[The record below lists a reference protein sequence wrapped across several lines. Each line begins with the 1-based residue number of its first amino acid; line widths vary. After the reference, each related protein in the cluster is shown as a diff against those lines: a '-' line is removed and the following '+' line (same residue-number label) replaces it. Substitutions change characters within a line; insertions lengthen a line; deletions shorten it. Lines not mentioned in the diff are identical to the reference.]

1 MSYNDIITS
10 AKAIPSASRKT
21 AADGEWFTAKVIKP
35 LDDCVKGIAEEL
47 TAVGFDTL
55 PDVAASAT
63 QGNAAYTWLQDKD
76 LEGLKS
82 SAQNGQRAWNET
94 EDYIPKFT
102 TIEKNA
108 ISGKEANDKLSRYD
122 WPTISSYASQGQSA
136 FAATNY
142 DLTGIIASARS
153 GAAAFAVMYQLKPGL
168 DDLTANFNSVKLSA
182 QDGAKA
188 YKAITAGKPTF
199 DDMVIKVNASSTYWD
214 KTIISVTNWNNMAN
228 KVLTCAANWDKTDYS
243 RMNTM
248 TSLVSAGDAK
258 WRMVK
263 ASADKFNEVV
273 NASAYFNN
281 WDALVTACHSTNW
294 NKVETFIN
302 ASASKLDALPN
313 GSTWQNTYTSVYQN
327 SANWEKLATSATYWN
342 DAMNKVNG
350 SASKWDTALNQFN
363 SSSNLWKATYNALSA
378 SAGYWNTH
386 SASLWSA
393 AFAKANDSSPNWVD
407 TVTKLNASANKWNT
421 VYKNFSGASGTI
433 NYNKALAILSSNSG
447 KYWNVMKNATNASAN
462 KYWDSAYS
470 AISAGS
476 ANWDTAH
483 TKINN
488 GYGKWNSAYDA
499 AKAGS
504 ANWIAA
510 YNYWSNLPKYIATG
524 TNITGFEAVT
534 SIGTTTY
541 TRINFVRV

>member
-1 MSYNDIITS
+1 MSYSDIITS

-35 LDDCVKGIAEEL
+35 LDDCIQDLAEEL
-47 TAVGFDTL
+47 DTADFASL
-55 PDVAASAT
+55 PDVAASAAL
-63 QGNAAYTWLQDKD
+63 GNAANTWLQDKD

-82 SAQNGQRAWNET
+82 SAENGQRAWNET
-94 EDYIPKFT
+94 NTYIDKFA
-102 TIEKNA
+102 TIENNA

-142 DLTGIIASARS
+142 DLTGIVASARS

-168 DDLTANFNSVKLSA
+168 DDLTANFNTVKASA

-188 YKAITAGKPTF
+188 YKAITTDKPVF
-199 DDMVIKVNASSTYWD
+199 DDMKAKVNASSTYWD

-273 NASAYFNN
+273 AASAYFNN
-281 WDALVTACHSTNW
+281 WVAMVTACHSTNW
-294 NKVETFIN
+294 NKVETFVN

-313 GSTWQNTYTSVYQN
+313 GSTWQNTYTSVNQA
-327 SANWEKLATSATYWN
+327 SGDWEKLATSATYWN
-342 DAMNKVNG
+342 TAKTIVDA
-350 SASKWDTALNQFN
+350 SAIRWDTALTQYN
-363 SSSNLWKATYNALSA
+363 SSSNLWKAAYNALVA
-378 SAGYWNTH
+378 SADYWNTH
-386 SASLWSA
+386 SASNWTA
-393 AFAKANDSSPNWVD
+393 AYDKANRSSPDWAA
-407 TVTKLNASANKWNT
+407 TVTKLNASANSWNT
-421 VYKNFSGASGTI
+421 VYKNFSGASGTVD
-433 NYNKALAILSSNSG
+433 YNKALAIVSANSG
-447 KYWNVMKNATNASAN
+447 KYWNVMKNAVNASAD
-462 KYWDSAYS
+462 KYWNSAYS
-470 AISAGS
+470 AMTAGS
-476 ANWDTAH
+476 ANWDTAY

-488 GYGKWNSAYDA
+488 GYNKWNSAYDA
-499 AKAGS
+499 AHAGS
-504 ANWIAA
+504 ANWNAA
-510 YNYWSNLPKYIATG
+510 YTYWSNLPKYIATG
-524 TNITGFEAVT
+524 TNITGFEAPT
-534 SIGTTTY
+534 SIDTSTHR
-541 TRINFVRV
+541 RINFVRV